1 MTMQRLLR
9 IEGLP
14 MFGVLVALYGFF
26 ILTAPNVFTGRRIYM
41 SFLQTVPPML
51 VLALGLTL
59 VITAGEIDLS
69 FASTVAFSG
78 LCFAWAYRNVDGPIG
93 VWVALVAALL
103 AGALVGYVNGLLIAR
118 VGVPSIMATLAA
130 GFFWSGVTVL
140 LAGGLSWSIRD
151 IQDDLAHSIF
161 TGRLFDLVPAQA
173 LWSLGLAV
181 VLWFVLNRHR
191 FGEAIMFI
199 GDNVNVARVVGIN
212 VAATKIKLFTL
223 NGVIAGF
230 AGVLL
235 TIELH
240 TFWPTQGQGYLLLAL
255 AAVFIGGTS
264 IAGGEGTVVGTL
276 FGAYIIGSLE
286 AGVVATG
293 VDGYWT
299 SLITGLVMGAS
310 VVLNI
315 VISGGSLARLT
326 ESLRSW
332 GSSSSTEHDADD
344 LLEEASARAA
354 ESPGVE
360 P

>member
-1 MTMQRLLR
+1 MMRRILRL
-9 IEGLP
+9 EGLP

-26 ILTAPNVFTGRRIYM
+26 ILTASDVFTSRRIYM

-69 FASTVAFSG
+69 FASVVAFGG
-78 LCFAWAYRNVDGPIG
+78 LCFAWTYRNVDGPAG
-93 VWVALVAALL
+93 VWLAVVAALL
-103 AGALVGYVNGLLIAR
+103 AGALVGYINGLLIAKI
-118 VGVPSIMATLAA
+118 GVPSIMATLAA
-130 GFFWSGVTVL
+130 GFFWSGATVL

-151 IQDDLAHSIF
+151 IQDDLAHTVL

-181 VLWFVLNRHR
+181 VMWFILNRHR
-191 FGEAIMFI
+191 FGEAVMFV

-212 VAATKIKLFTL
+212 VTATKIKLFTL
-223 NGVIAGF
+223 NGVVAGF
-230 AGVLL
+230 SGVLL

-240 TFWPTQGQGYLLLAL
+240 TFWPTQGRGYLLLAL

-264 IAGGEGTVVGTL
+264 IAGGEGTIVGTV

-315 VISGGSLARLT
+315 IISGGTLARLT
-326 ESLRSW
+326 DAARSW
-332 GSSSSTEHDADD
+332 SAPSSAENHTAVHPLSAADNTTESSKD
-344 LLEEASARAA
+344 
-354 ESPGVE
+354 ES
-360 P
+360 